1 MNLKEIRRKKGLTGG
16 KIALQSGI
24 SQQHYSLIER
34 GERRPSVE
42 VAKRIAATLGFEW
55 TRFYEDSASGDKT
68 AN

>member
-55 TRFYEDSASGDKT
+55 TRFYEDSAAGDKT